1 MKNKATMVFSI
12 LRWLVIG
19 LAPAATAGVVL
30 APMLFTDFS
39 RHPVT
44 LLKDVL
50 VLLGTVAL
58 FGLYLAFF
66 MVPPVSWWARTWQ
79 HKNKRLLHV
88 VGFLFCIAFAT
99 QSVRFFVLW
108 ASR

>member
-1 MKNKATMVFSI
+1 MKNRVAIVFSI

-19 LAPAATAGVVL
+19 LAPAAMAGGAL
-30 APMLFTDFS
+30 APMLIPNFS
-39 RHPVT
+39 RLPVT

-50 VLLGTVAL
+50 TLLGTVAL

-108 ASR
+108 ASW